1 MKKIIAMLLV
11 LTLAMGLVTCGN
23 KTNTPA
29 TTTEA
34 AVQGPASALELLQTV
49 WGSYAD
55 DEKFPTM
62 GGDMNNMVDGAPGKY
77 DLADEGLTTTLLIP
91 EDQVANV
98 DEAASLVNAMMLNN
112 FTCGAFHV
120 TGDVKAFADAMN
132 TAISTNRWMC
142 GMPEKM
148 FVAVVGEYVVAAFG
162 LNDFLNTFESK
173 LTAAYPSV
181 EYVYNAAV
189 VG

>member
-1 MKKIIAMLLV
+1 MKKIIALLLV
-11 LTLAMGLVTCGN
+11 LVMAMGLVACGDN
-23 KTNTPA
+23 GDTAA

-34 AVQGPASALELLQTV
+34 VKGPASALELLETV
-49 WGSYAD
+49 WASYAD

-62 GGDMNNMVDGAPGKY
+62 GGDANNMVDGAPGKY
-77 DLADEGLTTTLLIP
+77 DLADEGLTSVLLVP
-91 EDQVANV
+91 AEQTANV
-98 DEAASLVNAMMLNN
+98 TEAASLVNAMMLNN

-120 TGDVKAFADAMN
+120 TGDTKAFADAMN

-148 FVAVVGEYVVAAFG
+148 LIAVVGEYVVAAFG
-162 LNDFLNTFESK
+162 LNDFMTNFESK

-181 EYVYNAAV
+181 EYAYNAAI

>member
-1 MKKIIAMLLV
+1 MKKMIALLLV
-11 LTLAMGLVTCGN
+11 LVMALGLVACGN
-23 KTNTPA
+23 NGNTAA
-29 TTTEA
+29 TTTE
-34 AVQGPASALELLQTV
+34 AVQGPASALEILETV
-49 WGSYAD
+49 WASYAE

-62 GGDMNNMVDGAPGKY
+62 GGDFENIVDNAPGAY
-77 DLADEGLTTTLLIP
+77 NLADEGLSTTLLVP
-91 EDQVANV
+91 ADQVANI
-98 DEAASLVNAMMLNN
+98 DEAASLVHGMMLNN

-148 FVAVVGEYVVAAFG
+148 FVAVIGEYVVAAFG
-162 LNDFLNTFESK
+162 LNDVLTNFESK
-173 LTAAYPSV
+173 LTAAYPTV
-181 EYVYNAAV
+181 EYAYNAAI